1 MNIEQPKNT
10 EEKSLR
16 RASPLI
22 VDLSELKIVDFI
34 YFLFYFILFSILFS
48 IFELRVRDY
57 YDITNYHMT
66 ML

>member
-34 YFLFYFILFSILFS
+34 YFSFYFIFYF
-48 IFELRVRDY
+48 IFLNLGLEVSMTSQT
-57 YDITNYHMT
+57 IT
-66 ML
+66 